1 MVQNCKPSIICLE
14 DGTQLC
20 CGILNDTED
29 SALIT
34 TTFPLE
40 ILRIKV
46 SQTTEAIS
54 LRPWLTFTQLAT
66 FDIRQSKVVTI
77 TPLHSDYH
85 DEFYKMT
92 NHYMETQNDT
102 LDFTDRMDADIEEQ
116 LQDMDDQTFEELME
130 QLKNMGPDRKLH

>member
-92 NHYMETQNDT
+92 NHYMEARMILWTSLIEWT
-102 LDFTDRMDADIEEQ
+102 LT
-116 LQDMDDQTFEELME
+116 
-130 QLKNMGPDRKLH
+130 LKNNYKTWTIKHLKS

>member
-92 NHYMETQNDT
+92 NHYMET
-102 LDFTDRMDADIEEQ
+102 RMILWTSLIEWT
-116 LQDMDDQTFEELME
+116 MT
-130 QLKNMGPDRKLH
+130 LKNNYKTWMIKHLTS

>member
-14 DGTQLC
+14 DGTKLC
-20 CGILNDTED
+20 CGILDDTED

-34 TTFPLE
+34 TTFQLE

-46 SQTTEAIS
+46 SHTTEAIS
-54 LRPWLTFTQLAT
+54 LRPWLTFTQVAT

-102 LDFTDRMDADIEEQ
+102 LDFTDSVYDDIEDQ
-116 LQDMDDQTFEELME
+116 LQEMDDESFDELMNRI
-130 QLKNMGPDRKLH
+130 KNIGPNRKLH

>member
-1 MVQNCKPSIICLE
+1 M
-14 DGTQLC
+14 C
-20 CGILNDTED
+20 CGILNETED
-29 SALIT
+29 NALIT

-40 ILRIKV
+40 ILRIKIN
-46 SQTTEAIS
+46 QNTEAIS
-54 LRPWLTFTQLAT
+54 LRPWLTFTEVST

-102 LDFTDRMDADIEEQ
+102 LDFTDRIEDEFEDQWEGMDEQ
-116 LQDMDDQTFEELME
+116 SFEELME
-130 QLKNMGPDRKLH
+130 ELKNMGPDRKLH

>member
-92 NHYMETQNDT
+92 NHYME
-102 LDFTDRMDADIEEQ
+102 FRMILWTSLIEWT
-116 LQDMDDQTFEELME
+116 MT
-130 QLKNMGPDRKLH
+130 LKNNYKTWMIKHLTS

>member
-20 CGILNDTED
+20 CGILDDTED

-46 SQTTEAIS
+46 SHTTEAIS
-54 LRPWLTFTQLAT
+54 LRPWLTFTQVAT

-102 LDFTDRMDADIEEQ
+102 LDFTDSVYDDIEDQ
-116 LQDMDDQTFEELME
+116 LQEMDDESFDELMNRI
-130 QLKNMGPDRKLH
+130 KNIGPNRKLH